1 MNRRLRTLSL
11 LLASGAVVAAAGCQT
26 GMQMHVMHGPD
37 VPAQYGKA
45 FQRYAAQMNIDM
57 AKMMSDMH
65 APGYTGDADI
75 DFIAMMIPHHQ
86 GAIDMARLVL
96 QDGNDP
102 VTRKLAEEIIA
113 SQTVEI
119 EGMQRRLNEL
129 RRGASRNNPDGYPAL
144 GGTRG
149 GLPALHKPTP

>member
-1 MNRRLRTLSL
+1 MRPIVACVSVLV
-11 LLASGAVVAAAGCQT
+11 ASGFGLTGCQHAAVH
-26 GMQMHVMHGPD
+26 MHDGPT
-37 VPAQYGKA
+37 VPVQYGKS
-45 FQRYAAQMNIDM
+45 FERYASEMNVGM

-65 APGYTGDADI
+65 APGYTGDTDI

-86 GAIDMARLVL
+86 GAVDMARLVL
-96 QDGNDP
+96 QDGTDP

-119 EGMQRRLNEL
+119 EGMTRRLAQL
-129 RRGASRNNPDGYPAL
+129 RSGVKRTVPDGYPAL

-149 GLPALHKPTP
+149 SQPLKD

>member
-1 MNRRLRTLSL
+1 MKRFAVIVSV
-11 LLASGAVVAAAGCQT
+11 LAATGFGLAGCQHA
-26 GMQMHVMHGPD
+26 GVHMHDGPT
-37 VPAQYGKA
+37 VPAQYGKT
-45 FQRYAAQMNIDM
+45 FERYAAEMNVGM

-86 GAIDMARLVL
+86 GAVDMARLVL

-119 EGMQRRLNEL
+119 EGMTRRLAQL
-129 RRGASRNNPDGYPAL
+129 RGGVKRTVPEGYPAL

-149 GLPALHKPTP
+149 GKGRKD